1 MLGAL
6 RRIQFKASASVSP
19 EPSPTISKTI
29 SSLTPWIDNGRAAS
43 LPQNGYKAEMLSLSL
58 STCSLRVCRNVRDP
72 CAVRNRRLTSVCIV
86 SQAPPPP
93 PKTKQAVMKKQMTD
107 EESQKQYL
115 DSLFQQKQDEVDS
128 DEDDMRLK
136 RRDQLDDDD
145 W

>member
-1 MLGAL
+1 
-6 RRIQFKASASVSP
+6 
-19 EPSPTISKTI
+19 
-29 SSLTPWIDNGRAAS
+29 
-43 LPQNGYKAEMLSLSL
+43 
-58 STCSLRVCRNVRDP
+58 
-72 CAVRNRRLTSVCIV
+72 
-86 SQAPPPP
+86 
-93 PKTKQAVMKKQMTD
+93 MKKQMTD